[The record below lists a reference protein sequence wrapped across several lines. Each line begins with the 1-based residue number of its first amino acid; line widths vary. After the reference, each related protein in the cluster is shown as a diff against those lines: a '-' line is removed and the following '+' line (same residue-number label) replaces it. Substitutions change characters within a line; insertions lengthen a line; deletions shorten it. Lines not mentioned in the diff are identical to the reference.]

1 MGCPPLSQGV
11 GGGKRR
17 GARASIR
24 WADARPNL
32 RVGQQSLGWQRDP
45 HDTFYR
51 DRGHALMASMEKA
64 SADIHTGRDVM
75 IAKHPKPPKRLTV
88 CADLVK

>member
-1 MGCPPLSQGV
+1 
-11 GGGKRR
+11 
-17 GARASIR
+17 
-24 WADARPNL
+24 
-32 RVGQQSLGWQRDP
+32 
-45 HDTFYR
+45 
-51 DRGHALMASMEKA
+51 MASMEKA